1 MLTPCF
7 TMLKDDR
14 GSTDYLKEYAKY
26 SSLIVQMILI
36 VGIGFGLG
44 VQIDKWFKF
53 EHPIGTVCL
62 TIVVTL
68 FALILLFKTLM
79 RKD

>member
-1 MLTPCF
+1 
-7 TMLKDDR
+7 MLKDDR

-26 SSLIVQMILI
+26 STLIVQMILI

-53 EHPIGTVCL
+53 EHPMGIVCL
-62 TIVVTL
+62 TTL
-68 FALILLFKTLM
+68 GTLLALILLFKTLM
-79 RKD
+79 RKG

>member
-1 MLTPCF
+1 
-7 TMLKDDR
+7 MLKDDR

-26 SSLIVQMILI
+26 STLIVQMILI

-53 EHPIGTVCL
+53 EHPMGTVCL
-62 TIVVTL
+62 TIAGAL
-68 FALILLFKTLM
+68 LALIHLFKTLM